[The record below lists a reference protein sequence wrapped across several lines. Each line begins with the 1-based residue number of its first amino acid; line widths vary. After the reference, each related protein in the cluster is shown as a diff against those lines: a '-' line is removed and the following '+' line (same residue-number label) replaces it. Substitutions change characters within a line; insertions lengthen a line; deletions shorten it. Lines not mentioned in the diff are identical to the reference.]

1 MFNPEESF
9 LFIDLNIDIFLKFE
23 FFFLRSIK
31 LSKPSLTFNIS
42 ANLKPLFYDLNAR
55 TKNYT
60 YFRITNV
67 H

>member
-42 ANLKPLFYDLNAR
+42 ANLKTTFLWFERPHQKLYVF
-55 TKNYT
+55 
-60 YFRITNV
+60 
-67 H
+67 